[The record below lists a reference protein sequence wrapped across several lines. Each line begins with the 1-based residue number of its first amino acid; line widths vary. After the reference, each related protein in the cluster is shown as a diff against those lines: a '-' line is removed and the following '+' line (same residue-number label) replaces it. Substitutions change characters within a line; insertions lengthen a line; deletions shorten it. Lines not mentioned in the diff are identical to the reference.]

1 MKIVRCLDYDLRY
14 HLQTYTAFNIIC
26 CFFLNNKMIEKTWT
40 SPGFFFKDFLKHFTQ
55 TARFSKNTVTVK

>member
-26 CFFLNNKMIEKTWT
+26 LFFFLTTK
-40 SPGFFFKDFLKHFTQ
+40 
-55 TARFSKNTVTVK
+55 